1 MWFRRNSRAR
11 ALVPGIAFSI
21 SGPLVVLALLPGIF
35 GWEIAV
41 PLTLMLGLVATQGLA
56 QGSLDATL
64 MPVLRSHI
72 DERYSA
78 TGYGLLN
85 LTSAGVGA
93 LISFFGGWFKDQGI
107 PLTTTLAAAG
117 CLMLICGLLLL
128 FLPKPAHH
136 N

>member
-1 MWFRRNSRAR
+1 MD
-11 ALVPGIAFSI
+11 G
-21 SGPLVVLALLPGIF
+21 
-35 GWEIAV
+35 
-41 PLTLMLGLVATQGLA
+41 MA

-93 LISFFGGWFKDQGI
+93 LMAYYFYHMDGKGDARRIKNYMKAIQSGTSEKEAQK
-107 PLTTTLAAAG
+107 
-117 CLMLICGLLLL
+117 LLLDGRSYEEL
-128 FLPKPAHH
+128 AKEIEQKWRKAGVKIRFRSSS
-136 N
+136 